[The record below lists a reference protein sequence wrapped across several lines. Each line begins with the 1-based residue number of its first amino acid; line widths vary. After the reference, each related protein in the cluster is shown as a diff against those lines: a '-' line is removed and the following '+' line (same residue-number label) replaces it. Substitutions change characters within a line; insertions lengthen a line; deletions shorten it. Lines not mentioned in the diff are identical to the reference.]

1 MAIRGVGRTSWMH
14 RTEHMNSFHLNQ
26 AGSLNMENV
35 IVMYAMVIILL
46 QETSVLSVNMD
57 NL

>member
-1 MAIRGVGRTSWMH
+1 MH
-14 RTEHMNSFHLNQ
+14 RTERMNSFHLNQ
-26 AGSLNMENV
+26 ADSLNMENV